1 MDTMKVN
8 QKQKE
13 YYLEQG
19 YWGHETLLDRFL
31 RTVERFPD
39 REYVVDDRGNRHPP
53 HSPQW
58 SKPLDSQH
66 DLTPQTPPQKGA
78 SILIHPLQLTACF
91 LPHESQHTPHLD

>member
-39 REYVVDDRGNRHPP
+39 REYVVMTGETVIPTARWMCFPP
-53 HSPQW
+53 G
-58 SKPLDSQH
+58 L
-66 DLTPQTPPQKGA
+66 
-78 SILIHPLQLTACF
+78 
-91 LPHESQHTPHLD
+91 LPI

>member
-19 YWGHETLLDRFL
+19 YWGYETLLDRFL

-39 REYVVDDRGNRHPP
+39 REYVVDDRGNRHTY
-53 HSPQW
+53 
-58 SKPLDSQH
+58 SQV
-66 DLTPQTPPQKGA
+66 DVLSCQDCFPSFKGYG
-78 SILIHPLQLTACF
+78 
-91 LPHESQHTPHLD
+91 D

>member
-39 REYVVDDRGNRHPP
+39 REYVVDDRGNRHTY
-53 HSPQW
+53 
-58 SKPLDSQH
+58 SQV
-66 DLTPQTPPQKGA
+66 DVLSSSIA
-78 SILIHPLQLTACF
+78 SYL
-91 LPHESQHTPHLD
+91 

>member
-39 REYVVDDRGNRHPP
+39 REYVVVVR
-53 HSPQW
+53 
-58 SKPLDSQH
+58 
-66 DLTPQTPPQKGA
+66 
-78 SILIHPLQLTACF
+78 
-91 LPHESQHTPHLD
+91 